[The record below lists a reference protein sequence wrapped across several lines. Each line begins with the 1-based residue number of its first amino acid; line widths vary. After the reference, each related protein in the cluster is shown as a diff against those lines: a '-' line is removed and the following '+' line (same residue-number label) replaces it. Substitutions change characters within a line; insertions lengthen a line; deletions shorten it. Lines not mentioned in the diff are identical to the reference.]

1 VRVLIRADASPA
13 IGSGHIARCL
23 TLARALREQGATVA
37 FACRSLP
44 GQPLDRLAGLGFQ
57 TFALPASY
65 PGECTQDI
73 EAPLPWQADIAALRA
88 ALQDQPRF
96 DWVLVDHYGLDR
108 QWQQAARQW
117 APRIAAIDDLANR
130 RHGVDL
136 LLDQNFSG
144 TPQAY
149 AGLIDAECRTLL
161 GPHFALLREEFRCP
175 PIAIRERA
183 SRVLVNFGGF
193 DAASQTHK
201 AMLALSEFHDLQV
214 DFVAG
219 AGNPAWAQMQ
229 ELAAGRGYWRLHAY
243 VSDFSR
249 LMAEADLFIGAGG
262 GTSWERA
269 ALGLPTLC
277 ISVAGNQE
285 ANARLLAEAGMHVY
299 LGPSEQVSVEQ
310 IRQAVAALVGDYSL
324 RQGLAQRSRQLVDG
338 QGASRVAA
346 ALFEI
351 TGNPLRRAGDGPA
364 TGEFTRES
372 KENPND

>member
-1 VRVLIRADASPA
+1 MRVLIRADASPA

-23 TLARALREQGATVA
+23 TLARVLREQGATVA
-37 FACRSLP
+37 FACRSLS

-65 PGECTQDI
+65 PGECAQDI

-130 RHGVDL
+130 RHEVDL

-201 AMLALSEFHDLQV
+201 AMLALSAFDDLQV

-229 ELAAGRGYWRLHAY
+229 ELAAGRGHWRLHAY

-299 LGPSEQVSVEQ
+299 LGASEQVSIEQ
-310 IRQAVAALVGDYSL
+310 IRQAVAALVGDYPL
-324 RQGLAQRSRQLVDG
+324 RQSLAQRSRQLVDG

-346 ALFEI
+346 ALFEM
-351 TGNPLRRAGDGPA
+351 TGNPLRRAGDDLG
-364 TGEFTRES
+364 TDEFTRES